1 MTKHYLARFQES
13 FVSMYFWYYGHE
25 AGVNAMDEFE
35 KTGKLGQAMINHRP
49 THLPYKVIVDGKIK
63 AEFYDDRVALDYMV
77 RHGLVDKAEIR
88 YDESDDNQ
96 P

>member
-1 MTKHYLARFQES
+1 MTEHYLADFQES
-13 FVSMYFWYYGHE
+13 LVSMYFWYYGHE

-35 KTGKLGQAMINHRP
+35 KTGKPGQAMINHRP

-63 AEFYDDRVALDYMV
+63 AEFYDSGVALDYMV